1 MYVRF
6 ICICIL
12 RFFIIIYFLPKLF
25 AFIMH
30 TNVINQIKIQKF
42 KINTKNNI
50 INCSRI
56 VAN

>member
-12 RFFIIIYFLPKLF
+12 RFFHNHILSAEIF